1 MSRLKSSIDKSD
13 SDKFKNIP
21 TNFNNLKRKIDKLD
35 VDKLLPVPVD
45 SCKLS
50 DLVKNDVTNYIDITN
65 ATFNAKI
72 NKVKKEILNITNL
85 TTTTV
90 FNVKTN
96 EVKNKIPNITD
107 LATTFAIVLLKIKH
121 LMLVIYS
128 KKLTITQKLVK
139 LKIKLLLIMT
149 NILLLKNLIS

>member
-1 MSRLKSSIDKSD
+1 MMLLK
-13 SDKFKNIP
+13 N
-21 TNFNNLKRKIDKLD
+21 T
-35 VDKLLPVPVD
+35 
-45 SCKLS
+45 
-50 DLVKNDVTNYIDITN
+50 DITN

-90 FNVKTN
+90 FNVKTD

-128 KKLTITQKLVK
+128 KKLTITQTLVK
-139 LKIKLLLIMT
+139 LKIQLLLILIMI